1 MINRTAERVLS
12 IIAAIFTGIGLV
24 VSVVVALFM
33 SAAVSEPGFQDE
45 MREIMSG
52 DGTFTPSEVD
62 VMIGLVDSFHVFI
75 WIAVIAAFISLVL
88 NIIGTI
94 KIWNNSSPKAAG
106 ILFVVAGL
114 FGGIISLPSILLYI
128 AGILC
133 LTKKPPMAPEPL
145 QDESVATQTTW
156 MS

>member
-12 IIAAIFTGIGLV
+12 IIAVILTGIGLV
-24 VSVVVALFM
+24 ASVFIALFM

-45 MREIMSG
+45 MRQILSG

-62 VMIGLVDSFHVFI
+62 VMIGMVDSFYILI

-106 ILFVVAGL
+106 ILFIVAGL
-114 FGGIISLPSILLYI
+114 FGGIISLTSILLYI

-133 LTKKPPMAPEPL
+133 FTKKPPMAPEPL
-145 QDESVATQTTW
+145 QDDYAAAQSTW
-156 MS
+156 MN

>member
-1 MINRTAERVLS
+1 MINRTAERALS
-12 IIAAIFTGIGLV
+12 ITAAIFTGIGLAG
-24 VSVVVALFM
+24 SVLVALFM

-45 MREIMSG
+45 MRGVLSG

-62 VMIGLVDSFHVFI
+62 VMISMVDSFYVLI

-88 NIIGTI
+88 NIFGTI
-94 KIWNNSSPKAAG
+94 KIWNSSNPKAAG
-106 ILFVVAGL
+106 ILFIVAGL
-114 FGGIISLPSILLYI
+114 FGGIISLTSILLYI

-133 LTKKPPMAPEPL
+133 LTKKPPLAPEP
-145 QDESVATQTTW
+145 EHAAAETTW